1 MSWWWAGAVGA
12 ARKKLDDGS
21 GGNDSSAAATK
32 FQSVGLVVG
41 AASAVGASLAEIL
54 PLSDTPGGPWKV
66 YTLSPPLLKQSVEHI
81 ECESITHIFFADDA
95 SGSNLETLRYVLS
108 EILPSAKR
116 LQHVCL
122 QTGREHYLGHDP
134 PFREDLP
141 RAGSKNPCH
150 LLEDILFDQLQK
162 RGDVSWSAHRPTVIF
177 GSAGLVK
184 SLCAYAAVCRKEGA
198 PLRWPGNRAQWEGF
212 FDASDAD
219 LVAEQQIWAAVDPYA
234 KDEAFNCSN
243 GDVFKWKHMWKVLA
257 EQFGVE
263 WVGYESE
270 DMSFRLKDA
279 MEGKGE
285 VWEEIVKENE
295 LMPTKLGEVGDWALV
310 DEVFNAETCCLDSMN
325 KSKEH
330 GFLGFRNS
338 VYSFTYWIDKVKAA
352 KIVP

>member
-21 GGNDSSAAATK
+21 GNSDSSAASSK
-32 FQSVGLVVG
+32 FQSVGLIVG
-41 AASAVGASLAEIL
+41 EASAVGASLAEIL

-66 YTLSPPLLKQSVEHI
+66 HTLPSPPLRHSLEHVERD
-81 ECESITHIFFADDA
+81 SITHIFFVDD
-95 SGSNLETLRYVLS
+95 SDSNLETLRYVLS
-108 EILPSAKR
+108 DILPAAKR

-122 QTGREHYLGHDP
+122 QTGRRHYLGLEP
-134 PFREDLP
+134 PFHEDLP
-141 RAGSKNPCH
+141 RTDSENPCYF
-150 LLEDILFDQLQK
+150 LEDVLFEEIHK
-162 RGDVSWSAHRPTVIF
+162 RGDVSWSGHRPTVIF
-177 GSAGLVK
+177 GSTGLVR
-184 SLCAYAAVCRKEGA
+184 SLCAYAAVCKKEGVL
-198 PLRWPGNRAQWEGF
+198 LRWPGNRAQWEGF
-212 FDASDAD
+212 SDASDAD

-257 EQFGVE
+257 EQFGVD
-263 WVGYESE
+263 WAGYESE
-270 DMSFRLKDA
+270 ERRFRLKDA

-295 LMPTKLGEVGDWALV
+295 LLPTKLGEVGRWGLV
-310 DEVFNAETCCLDSMN
+310 DEVFNAEACCLDSMN

-352 KIVP
+352 KFVP